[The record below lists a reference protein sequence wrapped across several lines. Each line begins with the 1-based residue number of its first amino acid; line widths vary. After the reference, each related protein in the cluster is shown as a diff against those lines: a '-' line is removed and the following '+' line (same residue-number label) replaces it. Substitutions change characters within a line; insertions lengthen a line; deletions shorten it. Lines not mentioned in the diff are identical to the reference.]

1 MPAVSFLRWDYIYLI
16 IFQTRKS
23 YLIFLVTALK
33 IKAGPVGQVA
43 LILRDKNII
52 LHLYLLAGVLIFLPA
67 LLWKGLITIGYKCYP
82 VMIIFVVTRLK

>member
-33 IKAGPVGQVA
+33 IKAGPVGPVA

-67 LLWKGLITIGYKCYP
+67 LIWRRGWLNYHLLRYLGAELP
-82 VMIIFVVTRLK
+82 RS

>member
-23 YLIFLVTALK
+23 CLIFLVTALK
-33 IKAGPVGQVA
+33 IKAGPVGPVA

-67 LLWKGLITIGYKCYP
+67 LLWKRRGWLNYHCLRYLGAELP
-82 VMIIFVVTRLK
+82 RS

>member
-1 MPAVSFLRWDYIYLI
+1 VPAVSFLRWDYIYLI

-67 LLWKGLITIGYKCYP
+67 LLWKRRGWLNYHWLRYLGAELP
-82 VMIIFVVTRLK
+82 RS